1 MGAKAEISWKGRTA
15 EGLKREVYARRVGG
29 EWRFFVR
36 AKRYD
41 QWQPLEH
48 PPLDDWLELLDAV
61 QRRAARRLLRPEE
74 PARLKKIIHE
84 LFPEADLP

>member
-1 MGAKAEISWKGRTA
+1 MGAKAEISWRGGPA

-29 EWRFFVR
+29 EWRFFAR
-36 AKRYD
+36 TKRYD

-48 PPLDDWLELLDAV
+48 PPLADWLELLDAV
-61 QRRAARRLLRPEE
+61 QRRTARRLLRPDE

-84 LFPEADLP
+84 LFPEANLA

>member
-1 MGAKAEISWKGRTA
+1 MGVKAEISWKGRTA

-29 EWRFFVR
+29 EWRFFAR

-48 PPLDDWLELLDAV
+48 PPLEDWLKLLDAV
-61 QRRAARRLLRPEE
+61 HRRAARRLLRPEE
-74 PARLKKIIHE
+74 PIRLKKTILE
-84 LFPEADLP
+84 LFPEADVP

>member
-1 MGAKAEISWKGRTA
+1 MGAKAEISWRGGPA

-29 EWRFFVR
+29 EWRFFAR
-36 AKRYD
+36 TKRYD

-48 PPLDDWLELLDAV
+48 PPLADWLELLDAV
-61 QRRAARRLLRPEE
+61 QRRTARRLLRPDE

>member
-1 MGAKAEISWKGRTA
+1 MGAKAEISWKRRPA

-29 EWRFFVR
+29 EWRFFAR
-36 AKRYD
+36 TKRYD

-48 PPLDDWLELLDAV
+48 PPLEDWLELLDAV
-61 QRRAARRLLRPEE
+61 QRRTARRLLRPDE